1 MRTRAPKTSLRSV
14 ALRSTGLSG
23 ALSVCATA
31 WLITLATP
39 SYAFGGCSCGG
50 VQNIVRTAR
59 INVNNHTTEVGNYI
73 VDNIL
78 RGVAQLSAYSKRETE
93 AAKRIAEGRDQN
105 AVLLERQ
112 KIRAAA
118 EGGRYDPATSACI
131 DLSGVLNFGGG
142 QTSQGVGGIDIA
154 NLSRNRSY
162 GNGAA
167 GAPVRSGG
175 LALAQEIKLDRD
187 NLRNVGGFADP
198 TSDVRLLTEA
208 ITLDTSDQQVAQA
221 YARMVN
227 NMIDPLPPKP
237 VTTEEART
245 PNGLARIAARQV
257 DATRRSASH
266 AVFTYLGDIA
276 TPTGGTELATW
287 ARNAAGPAYP
297 SAIGDKV
304 SSLQAVDVFV
314 HSRFANPD
322 WHQSIAKMSPDAVMR
337 ELLLTQALD
346 LHVNWMRFGLER
358 RVAAVEAAS
367 LASNIDGTEGAG
379 GGAALG
385 N

>member
-1 MRTRAPKTSLRSV
+1 MGTRRPRRSSSRSSAFRTVSA
-14 ALRSTGLSG
+14 AALSG
-23 ALSVCATA
+23 LM
-31 WLITLATP
+31 TLTLPTDA
-39 SYAFGGCSCGG
+39 AAACSCGG
-50 VQNIVRTAR
+50 VRNIVRDAR

-93 AAKRIAEGRDQN
+93 AAKRIAEAQDQN

-112 KIRAAA
+112 RIRAEA
-118 EGGRYDPATSACI
+118 EGGRYDPAVSACI
-131 DLSGVLNFGGG
+131 DLSGIINYGGG

-167 GAPVRSGG
+167 GEPVRQGG

-227 NMIDPLPPKP
+227 NMVDPLPPKP
-237 VTTEEART
+237 VTTAEAQT
-245 PNGLARIAARQV
+245 PAGLARIAARQV

-276 TPTGGTELATW
+276 TPTGGEELASW
-287 ARNAAGPAYP
+287 ARDAAGPAYP
-297 SAIGDKV
+297 HVVGDKV
-304 SSLQAVDVFV
+304 SSLQAVDIFV
-314 HSRFANPD
+314 QSRFANPD

-337 ELLLTQALD
+337 ELLLTQALH
-346 LHVNWMRFGLER
+346 LHVDWMRFDLER
-358 RVAAVEAAS
+358 RVAAVEAAT
-367 LASNIDGTEGAG
+367 LATIVDGTEGAG
-379 GGAALG
+379 GGAPLG